1 VSRARRSTPHQETSR
16 DWRESRIR
24 KLLATGGSGR
34 RQKDSTT
41 VGPISLLATG
51 EKHVKDSLGVEG
63 DLAARLWSQSSVVLL
78 LRRAIAA
85 YEDPPLGCA
94 VLRLLDF
101 LRSNREW
108 KCMVKWEALEEH
120 ETTWKSNGMAD
131 LKYSVL
137 ETKSLDDSKKS
148 TKVTVDVKLNGT
160 HWANAKS
167 GMDFTG

>member
-1 VSRARRSTPHQETSR
+1 MRQTGSALQKELVVVSAGVRTIIDPDNMT
-16 DWRESRIR
+16 
-24 KLLATGGSGR
+24 L
-34 RQKDSTT
+34 
-41 VGPISLLATG
+41 P
-51 EKHVKDSLGVEG
+51 EK
-63 DLAARLWSQSSVVLL
+63 
-78 LRRAIAA
+78 
-85 YEDPPLGCA
+85 
-94 VLRLLDF
+94 LDF
-101 LRSNREW
+101 LRANREW